1 MFMFSDLRL
10 RRDFMALPS
19 GKLKNSFG
27 FSLPF
32 LFRPA
37 ALPDIENF
45 SVSFCICLDLAS
57 LASPKWLWR
66 KFMTRCIGCIQES
79 FA

>member
-1 MFMFSDLRL
+1 MFMCSDLRL
-10 RRDFMALPS
+10 RRDFMALAS
-19 GKLKNSFG
+19 GRLKNSFG
-27 FSLPF
+27 FPPPF

-57 LASPKWLWR
+57 RLLSGSGANL
-66 KFMTRCIGCIQES
+66 
-79 FA
+79 

>member
-1 MFMFSDLRL
+1 MFMCSDLRL
-10 RRDFMALPS
+10 RRDFMALAS
-19 GKLKNSFG
+19 GRLKNSFG
-27 FSLPF
+27 FPPPF

-57 LASPKWLWR
+57 LASSKWLWR
-66 KFMTRCIGCIQES
+66 KFMTRCIQES